1 MILNHNKMIFPPLLS
16 VYHNSSTKGTP
27 MNILVINQK
36 TFGYEDVISIFK
48 SKGHHVSTY
57 SHANISDHHNDEI
70 FNDIQTL
77 VQKENISLVFSFN
90 YYPIVSY
97 VLKDTNVKYISHVY
111 DSPNI
116 AVFTCSIIFPCNY
129 IFLFDYAVYEKLHNG
144 GISTVFYL
152 PLAVNVARMHSLI
165 ETSAHSIK
173 TGNAKLAGSS
183 GVPLAHLP
191 KNSSFEHE
199 VSFVG
204 RLYNESHTLYD
215 RLCAK
220 FRPEHEYVHGYLNGI
235 IDAQSHIYD
244 YFFLEEMLDEKTLA
258 ILDETYPYT
267 PNNDSI
273 ATPAYAYAHYFMA
286 RKVTEIERKRLLKK
300 VSENFNLS
308 LFTQQETPE
317 LPHAHNLGPI
327 DYYDKMPLVFNKSK
341 INLNITLKSILT
353 GIPLRCIDIMA
364 SGGFLLT
371 NYQADMFRHFE
382 PGVHFDYYCSDEELL
397 YKIDYYL
404 NHEDERMAICENA
417 KKEIERN
424 FNLEDYLQMML
435 DVVEGK

>member
-1 MILNHNKMIFPPLLS
+1 
-16 VYHNSSTKGTP
+16 

-36 TFGYEDVISIFK
+36 TFGYDDVISIFK
-48 SKGHHVSTY
+48 NKGHNVSTY
-57 SHANISDHHNDEI
+57 HHVDISDHQNDEI
-70 FNDIQTL
+70 FKDLQTL
-77 VQKENISLVFSFN
+77 IQKENISLVFSFN

-97 VLKDTNVKYISHVY
+97 VLKDTNVKYISYVY
-111 DSPNI
+111 DSPQV

-129 IFLFDYAVYEKLHNG
+129 IFLFDYAIYEKLHNG

-165 ETSAHSIK
+165 ETSI
-173 TGNAKLAGSS
+173 
-183 GVPLAHLP
+183 
-191 KNSSFEHE
+191 NSMKEHE

-204 RLYNESHTLYD
+204 NLYNESHTLYD

-220 FRPEHEYVHGYLNGI
+220 FKPEHEYVHGYLNGI

-244 YFFLEEMLDEKTLA
+244 YFFLEDILDEKTLA

-267 PNNDSI
+267 PNHDSI
-273 ATPAYAYAHYFMA
+273 VTPAYVYAHYFMA

-308 LFTQQETPE
+308 LFTKKETPE
-317 LPHAHNLGPI
+317 LPLAHNLGPV
-327 DYYDKMPLVFNKSK
+327 DYYDKMPLVFHKSK

-382 PGVHFDYYCSDEELL
+382 PGVHFDYYCDDKELL

-404 NHEDERMAICENA
+404 NHEDERMMICENA

-424 FNLEDYLQMML
+424 FNLEDYLQMMI

>member
-1 MILNHNKMIFPPLLS
+1 
-16 VYHNSSTKGTP
+16 

-36 TFGYEDVISIFK
+36 TFGYDDVISIFK
-48 SKGHHVSTY
+48 NKGHNVSTY
-57 SHANISDHHNDEI
+57 HHVDISDHQNDEI
-70 FNDIQTL
+70 FKDLQTL
-77 VQKENISLVFSFN
+77 IQKENISLVFSFN

-97 VLKDTNVKYISHVY
+97 VLKDTNVKYISYVY
-111 DSPNI
+111 DSPQV

-129 IFLFDYAVYEKLHNG
+129 IFLFDYAIYEKLHNG

-165 ETSAHSIK
+165 ETSI
-173 TGNAKLAGSS
+173 
-183 GVPLAHLP
+183 
-191 KNSSFEHE
+191 NSMKEHE

-204 RLYNESHTLYD
+204 NLYNESHTLYD

-220 FRPEHEYVHGYLNGI
+220 FKPEHEYVHGYLNGI

-244 YFFLEEMLDEKTLA
+244 YFFLEDMLDEKTLA

-267 PNNDSI
+267 PNHDSI
-273 ATPAYAYAHYFMA
+273 VTPAYVYAHYFMA

-308 LFTQQETPE
+308 LFTKKETPE
-317 LPHAHNLGPI
+317 LPLAHNLGPV
-327 DYYDKMPLVFNKSK
+327 DYYDKMPLVFHKSK

-382 PGVHFDYYCSDEELL
+382 PGVHFDYYCDDNELL
-397 YKIDYYL
+397 YKIEYYL
-404 NHEDERMAICENA
+404 NHEDERMSICENA

-424 FNLEDYLQMML
+424 FRLEDYLMMML

>member
-1 MILNHNKMIFPPLLS
+1 
-16 VYHNSSTKGTP
+16 
-27 MNILVINQK
+27 MNILVINKK
-36 TFGYEDVISIFK
+36 TFGYDDVISIFK
-48 SKGHHVSTY
+48 SKGHSVSTY
-57 SHANISDHHNDEI
+57 SHPDISEHQNDEV
-70 FNDIQTL
+70 FKDIQTL
-77 VQKENISLVFSFN
+77 IQKENISLVFSFN

-97 VLKDTNVKYISHVY
+97 VLKDTDVKYISYVY
-111 DSPNI
+111 DSPSI

-152 PLAVNVARMHSLI
+152 PLAVNVTRMLSLL

-173 TGNAKLAGSS
+173 NINTNLACSPDDS
-183 GVPLAHLP
+183 LAHLQ
-191 KNSSFEHE
+191 KNISYEHE
-199 VSFVG
+199 VTFVG

-215 RLCAK
+215 RLCSK
-220 FRPEHEYVHGYLNGI
+220 FKPEHEHIHGYLDGI

-244 YFFLEEMLDEKTLA
+244 YFFLEEMLDEKILA

-267 PNNDSI
+267 PNSDSI
-273 ATPAYAYAHYFMA
+273 ATPAYVYAHYFMA
-286 RKVTEIERKRLLKK
+286 RKVTEIERKRLLGK
-300 VSENFNLS
+300 VSENYNLS
-308 LFTQQETPE
+308 LFTPKETPE

-327 DYYDKMPLVFNKSK
+327 DYYDKMPLVFHKSK

-371 NYQADMFRHFE
+371 NYQADLFRHFE
-382 PGVHFDYYCSDEELL
+382 PGKHFDYYCDDNELL

-404 NHEDERMAICENA
+404 NHEDERMCICENA
-417 KKEIERN
+417 KKEISRN
-424 FNLEDYLQMML
+424 FNLEDYLQMMI

>member
-1 MILNHNKMIFPPLLS
+1 
-16 VYHNSSTKGTP
+16 

-36 TFGYEDVISIFK
+36 TFGYDDVISIFK
-48 SKGHHVSTY
+48 NKGHNVSTY
-57 SHANISDHHNDEI
+57 HHVDISDHQNDEI
-70 FNDIQTL
+70 FKDLQTL
-77 VQKENISLVFSFN
+77 IQKENISLVFSFN

-97 VLKDTNVKYISHVY
+97 VLKDTNVKYISYVY
-111 DSPNI
+111 DSPQV

-129 IFLFDYAVYEKLHNG
+129 IFLFDYAIYEKLHNG

-165 ETSAHSIK
+165 ETSI
-173 TGNAKLAGSS
+173 
-183 GVPLAHLP
+183 
-191 KNSSFEHE
+191 NSMKEHE

-204 RLYNESHTLYD
+204 NLYNESHTLYD

-220 FRPEHEYVHGYLNGI
+220 FKPEHEYVHGYLNGI

-244 YFFLEEMLDEKTLA
+244 YFFLEDMLDEKTLA

-267 PNNDSI
+267 PNHDSI
-273 ATPAYAYAHYFMA
+273 VTPAYVYAHYFMA

-308 LFTQQETPE
+308 LFTKKETPE
-317 LPHAHNLGPI
+317 LPLAHNLGPV
-327 DYYDKMPLVFNKSK
+327 DYYDKMPLVFHKSK

-382 PGVHFDYYCSDEELL
+382 PGVHFDYYCDDKELL

-404 NHEDERMAICENA
+404 NHEDERMMICENA

-424 FNLEDYLQMML
+424 FNLEDYLQMMI

>member
-1 MILNHNKMIFPPLLS
+1 
-16 VYHNSSTKGTP
+16 
-27 MNILVINQK
+27 MNILVINEK
-36 TFGYEDVISIFK
+36 TFGYDDVIAIFK
-48 SKGHHVSTY
+48 SKGHNVSIY
-57 SHANISDHHNDEI
+57 NHPDISEHQNDEI
-70 FNDIQTL
+70 FKDLETL
-77 VQKENISLVFSFN
+77 IQKENISLVFSFN

-97 VLKDTNVKYISHVY
+97 ILKDTDVKYVSYVY
-111 DSPNI
+111 DSPSI

-152 PLAVNVARMHSLI
+152 PLAVNVPRMNALI
-165 ETSAHSIK
+165 KSAPSTK
-173 TGNAKLAGSS
+173 E
-183 GVPLAHLP
+183 P
-191 KNSSFEHE
+191 SFEHD

-204 RLYNESHTLYD
+204 RLYNESHNLYD

-220 FRPEHEYVHGYLNGI
+220 FKPEHEYVKGYLNGI

-244 YFFLEEMLDEKTLA
+244 YFFLEEMLTLETLA

-267 PNNDSI
+267 PHGDSI
-273 ATPAYAYAHYFMA
+273 ATPAYVYAHYFMA
-286 RKVTEIERKRLLKK
+286 RKVTELERKRLLGK
-300 VSENFNLS
+300 VSEKFNLS
-308 LFTQQETPE
+308 LFTQKETPE

-327 DYYDKMPLVFNKSK
+327 DYYDKMPLVFHKSK

-371 NYQADMFRHFE
+371 NYQADLFRHFE
-382 PGVHFDYYCSDEELL
+382 PGVHFDYYCNDDELL
-397 YKIDYYL
+397 HKIDYYL
-404 NHEDERMAICENA
+404 NHEEERMTICENA

-424 FNLEDYLQMML
+424 FNLEDYLQMMI

>member
-1 MILNHNKMIFPPLLS
+1 
-16 VYHNSSTKGTP
+16 

-36 TFGYEDVISIFK
+36 TFGYDDVISIFK
-48 SKGHHVSTY
+48 SKGHNVSTY
-57 SHANISDHHNDEI
+57 HHADISDHQNDEI
-70 FNDIQTL
+70 FKDLQTL
-77 VQKENISLVFSFN
+77 IQKENITLVFSFN

-97 VLKDTNVKYISHVY
+97 VLKDTNVKYISYVY
-111 DSPNI
+111 DSPQI

-129 IFLFDYAVYEKLHNG
+129 IFLFDYAIYEKLHNG

-165 ETSAHSIK
+165 ETSAASMK
-173 TGNAKLAGSS
+173 
-183 GVPLAHLP
+183 
-191 KNSSFEHE
+191 EHE

-204 RLYNESHTLYD
+204 SLYNESHTLYD

-220 FRPEHEYVHGYLNGI
+220 FKPEHKYVHGYLDGI

-267 PNNDSI
+267 PNHDSI
-273 ATPAYAYAHYFMA
+273 ATPAYVYAHYFMA

-308 LFTQQETPE
+308 LFTKKETPE
-317 LPHAHNLGPI
+317 LPLAHNLGPV
-327 DYYDKMPLVFNKSK
+327 DYYDKMPLVFHKSK

-382 PGVHFDYYCSDEELL
+382 PGVHFDYFTDEQDLL
-397 YKIDYYL
+397 SKIDYYL
-404 NHEDERMAICENA
+404 THDDERMTIANNAQNCIKENH
-417 KKEIERN
+417 
-424 FNLEDYLQMML
+424 NLTNYLQEMIEF
-435 DVVEGK
+435 VFETV

>member
-1 MILNHNKMIFPPLLS
+1 
-16 VYHNSSTKGTP
+16 
-27 MNILVINQK
+27 MNILVINEK
-36 TFGYEDVISIFK
+36 TFGYDDAISIFK

-57 SHANISDHHNDEI
+57 NHPDISDHQNDEI
-70 FNDIQTL
+70 FKDLQTL
-77 VQKENISLVFSFN
+77 IQKENISLVFSFN

-97 VLKDTNVKYISHVY
+97 VLKDTNVKYISYVY
-111 DSPNI
+111 DSPQV

-129 IFLFDYAVYEKLHNG
+129 IFLFDYAIYEKLHNG

-165 ETSAHSIK
+165 ETNSKKNSN
-173 TGNAKLAGSS
+173 TNNASS
-183 GVPLAHLP
+183 FNAPLAHLP
-191 KNSSFEHE
+191 KNNSYEHA

-204 RLYNESHTLYD
+204 SLYNESHTLYD

-220 FRPEHEYVHGYLNGI
+220 FKPEHEYVHGYLNGI

-244 YFFLEEMLDEKTLA
+244 YFFLEEMIDEKTLA
-258 ILDETYPYT
+258 VLQEAYPYT
-267 PNNDSI
+267 SNRDSI
-273 ATPAYAYAHYFMA
+273 ATPAYVYAHYFMA

-308 LFTQQETPE
+308 LFTKKETPE
-317 LPHAHNLGPI
+317 LPLAHNFGPI

-382 PGVHFDYYCSDEELL
+382 PGVHFDYYCDDNELL

-404 NHEDERMAICENA
+404 NHEEERMTICENA

-424 FNLEDYLQMML
+424 FNLEDYLQMMI
-435 DVVEGK
+435 DVIEEK